1 MRLYQQMYFGNLA
14 LGLVPGSGG
23 SPASNGKPADCPT
36 SFVRSNMAAE
46 GAFVLGVDFIE
57 IERQARAAR
66 SAWVGAKL
74 QSVFHALLRK
84 FGRAGPAEARK
95 AAAQDIAKLEERM
108 RRSERMQPLC
118 H

>member
-46 GAFVLGVDFIE
+46 GAFALGVDFVE

-74 QSVFHALLRK
+74 QSVFQALVRK
-84 FGRAGPAEARK
+84 FERAGPAKESK
-95 AAAQDIAKLEERM
+95 ATSHDIAKLEQRV
-108 RRSERMQPLC
+108 RRDERMQPLY